1 MQKQLETLRETHT
14 HEVEDLT
21 KKLEETEDK
30 LWQLKN
36 NVNAVPAPP
45 ANASNSL
52 SPYAGVPHTNRREL
66 DTHTNTSHHNQHR
79 RQHSHGSEEN
89 RIDITNM
96 IREEGEVSTF
106 LPFIFLLFVSLLM
119 GTSLAASA
127 LSLSFLLLFILRKSF
142 YALSLQ
148 WAFHSVFC
156 SFLFCVLSKCFWF
169 FYGVSLLLKLWIIKS
184 KSESNLAIVI
194 IIFQNEILEKN
205 YE

>member
-36 NVNAVPAPP
+36 NVNTVPAPS

-52 SPYAGVPHTNRREL
+52 SPYAGVPHTNRHEL
-66 DTHTNTSHHNQHR
+66 ETNTTAAHHNQHR

-106 LPFIFLLFVSLLM
+106 LPFIIFLFVSLLL
-119 GTSLAASA
+119 GTAVVASD
-127 LSLSFLLLFILRKSF
+127 LSSFFLLSV
-142 YALSLQ
+142 YSLKVLLCIVS
-148 WAFHSVFC
+148 AMGFP
-156 SFLFCVLSKCFWF
+156 FCVLFFFVLCFEL
-169 FYGVSLLLKLWIIKS
+169 VLLICLWRISNFEIVNNIIQVRRYFTS
-184 KSESNLAIVI
+184 CHIYLSD
-194 IIFQNEILEKN
+194 
-205 YE
+205 